1 MRITVLTN
9 SCIKTI
15 VNSLA
20 IDDQIRE
27 LLNKCTQTYGPGYV
41 HFLHSL
47 FNESSGLYQPVL
59 GQDSYLGVQP
69 AEEII
74 EKFQT
79 TYKNILN
86 GKRLDYGSTF
96 VADKLDV
103 IYGISCTGQGR
114 ASKFN
119 DQVYEDLYNTLEEI
133 TDKETAA
140 VLMEEVFDA
149 VENLM
154 ACVESIV
161 MRKSLQEEQMDTAN
175 VSVHVTI
182 HQDSLLVAVY

>member
-1 MRITVLTN
+1 MQITRLTD

-20 IDDQIRE
+20 IDDRIRE
-27 LLNKCTQTYGPGYV
+27 LLNRCIQTYALGYV
-41 HFLHSL
+41 HLLHSL
-47 FNESSGLYQPVL
+47 FSESSGLYQPVL
-59 GQDSYLGVQP
+59 GQESYLGVQP

-74 EKFQT
+74 DKFQR
-79 TYKNILN
+79 TYSKILN
-86 GKRLDYGSTF
+86 GRRLDYHTTF

-114 ASKFN
+114 ANKFN
-119 DQVYEDLYNTLEEI
+119 DQVYEDLYSTLEEV

-140 VLMEEVFDA
+140 ALMEEVFDA

-154 ACVESIV
+154 AYVESII
-161 MRKSLQEEQMDTAN
+161 MRKLLQEEQMDTSN

-182 HQDSLLVAVY
+182 HQDSLLVAVC

>member
-1 MRITVLTN
+1 
-9 SCIKTI
+9 
-15 VNSLA
+15 
-20 IDDQIRE
+20 
-27 LLNKCTQTYGPGYV
+27 
-41 HFLHSL
+41 
-47 FNESSGLYQPVL
+47 
-59 GQDSYLGVQP
+59 
-69 AEEII
+69 
-74 EKFQT
+74 
-79 TYKNILN
+79 
-86 GKRLDYGSTF
+86 
-96 VADKLDV
+96 V

-114 ASKFN
+114 ANKFN
-119 DQVYEDLYNTLEEI
+119 DQVYEDLYNTLEDI

-161 MRKSLQEEQMDTAN
+161 MRKSLQEEQMDTTN